1 VIVADVEVMF
11 VEVKPVEPGQVG
23 GVQVKVKP
31 ELGVIA
37 VVNVQLALF
46 VKPVVVADQ
55 FVVVVL
61 LAKAAFDAPLKPT
74 SLVLLVAF

>member
-1 VIVADVEVMF
+1 MVVIFEVTN
-11 VEVKPVEPGQVG
+11 PVEPGHVG
-23 GVQVKVKP
+23 GDHVKVKP

-37 VVNVQLALF
+37 VVNVQFALF
-46 VKPVVVADQ
+46 VKPAVVADQ
-55 FVVVVL
+55 FVLVVL